1 MAKYLPGKNILIIGE
16 ESLNMINEKNR
27 LIILKFRW
35 RLIRLARKFGFNLK
49 IALNI
54 PSAFVTGSVGKTT
67 TCRMLA
73 AILAENGKVVG
84 LSTTQGIYIG
94 KETIRIGDSSNCQY
108 ASRLLIDKRVQAGVF
123 ELARGGLLTQ
133 GIVLNGCDVGS
144 VLNVYDNH
152 LGLGGIH
159 TREDMANVKSAI
171 AKSARNL
178 AVLNADDPL
187 CLAMRDQ
194 IVASNTCLVSML
206 ADNPVII
213 DHMKA
218 KGFTAFLDDR
228 KEPIINLYKG
238 NELIG
243 AIPATEIP
251 ASYDGLFRPAL
262 FNAMFAM
269 ALAYGMGVEFNVTRK
284 ALSVFQSNEETNPG
298 RMNFYE
304 HLPFKI
310 LITWADGAQ
319 ALDELA
325 HFIQGMNFSGD
336 KYLMFCSM
344 GNRPN
349 RYIEDMGKSV
359 AGFFTHYICSDHDD
373 LRGRPPR
380 EAAELLSAGL
390 IENGVSRES
399 ITIASSH
406 QNALKIA
413 LNKPSINDLLVIC
426 TFASDAARK
435 KVLVRGN

>member
-1 MAKYLPGKNILIIGE
+1 MKNIRIKILMYRWKLI
-16 ESLNMINEKNR
+16 K
-27 LIILKFRW
+27 
-35 RLIRLARKFGFNLK
+35 LARKYGFNLK

-84 LSTTQGIYIG
+84 LSTTQGMYIG
-94 KETIRIGDSSNCQY
+94 KETIRVGDSAHCQF

-123 ELARGGLLTQ
+123 ELARGGLLEQ
-133 GIVLNGCDVGS
+133 GIAFNGCDVGA

-152 LGLGGIH
+152 VGLGGIH
-159 TREDMANVKSAI
+159 TREDMANVKSAVV
-171 AKSARNL
+171 KSARKM
-178 AVLNADDPL
+178 AVINADDPL

-194 IVASNTCLVSML
+194 IVASDTCLVSML
-206 ADNPVII
+206 SDNPII
-213 DHMKA
+213 INHMKV
-218 KGFTAFLDDR
+218 KGFSAFLDDK
-228 KEPIINLYKG
+228 KEPVINLYKG

-269 ALAYGMGVEFNVTRK
+269 ALAYGMGVEFNVIRN
-284 ALSVFQSNEETNPG
+284 ALSFFQSNEETNPG

-304 HLPFKI
+304 NLPFKV
-310 LITWADGAQ
+310 LITWADGSQ
-319 ALDELA
+319 ALEELA
-325 HFIQGMNFSGD
+325 HFIQRLNFSGK
-336 KYLMFCSM
+336 KYLMFCSA

-349 RYIEDMGKSV
+349 RYIKDMGKSV
-359 AGFFTHYICSDHDD
+359 AGFFTHYICSDLDD
-373 LRGRPPR
+373 LRGRPHC
-380 EAAELLSAGL
+380 EAAELLSEGL

-406 QNALKIA
+406 QNGLEIA
-413 LNKPSINDLLVIC
+413 LNRSSINDLLVVC
-426 TFASDAARK
+426 TYTFDAARGEIQGRFRELNNAC
-435 KVLVRGN
+435 VYPPERSTLAR